1 MRLQAFK
8 IKNYRSI
15 IDSDTVKLSE
25 FDNVTVFAGQ
35 NESGKSSL
43 LRALYDYERDEFDS
57 DSLPFSTGSNPIQ
70 SVSCTYKI
78 ETGDDLL
85 ELLSEGTIEKYKL
98 QIAEGEIIF
107 DKDKIDKIK
116 EFTLTKTKEGDK
128 KSLEIDVNTFNLFR
142 SAILDKPPQVVAG
155 ESGQAVE
162 GETVVEPVKEKYFTI
177 ADDSNGNVEVA
188 NMLWAYTPK
197 IVFFDDFCDLLPDRI
212 YISALK
218 DKTATTKGY
227 KAVKN
232 LEKILGVDLISKDT
246 ETDAVRRTKEDENN
260 DEISIDF
267 QKDWGQRI
275 HGENKVLVKYNFE
288 KRTGAGEDG
297 SYINFFVETK
307 KGQLLPPKQRS
318 KGLIW
323 FLSLWLELK
332 AQNIEQT
339 DLVLLLDEPDQHLH
353 VKAQKD
359 ILKLIN
365 KLATT
370 EDDKKGDQI
379 IYATHSPY
387 LIEVEH
393 LSRIKLILNTE
404 EQGTKIEDITTSKI
418 NTEYKR
424 DALQPIADAI
434 GLSVSEFSTLGKR
447 NVLLEGIS
455 DFYYFSGMKKIL
467 QRNGDYSFV
476 PGIGVRQINNLISL
490 SIGYGLDWVAIIDDD
505 PTVGGTDSKKKFDE
519 IKDFVFDGD
528 EDKTKKKVHIL
539 DGIVG
544 IENMFTQDDLKLIDP
559 KVATNS
565 DKVKAVGKKRKVLF
579 SQLFFD
585 KVNSGEITDS
595 NISTDAKDNF
605 KKAFDFID
613 INFVDKGASPV
624 SKIGEE

>member
-1 MRLQAFK
+1 MRLQSFRV
-8 IKNYRSI
+8 KNYRSV
-15 IDSDTVKLSE
+15 IDSDVVKLSE
-25 FDNVTVFAGQ
+25 LDNVSVFAGQ

-43 LRALYDYERDEFDS
+43 LRALYDYELGEFES
-57 DSLPFSTGSNPIQ
+57 DSLPFSTESNPVQ
-70 SVSCTYKI
+70 SVSCTYKV
-78 ETGDDLL
+78 EAADDLL
-85 ELLSEGTIEKYKL
+85 EFLSEALLENYKI
-98 QIAEGEIIF
+98 QIVEGEKF
-107 DKDKIDKIK
+107 LDKGKIDNIK
-116 EFTLTKTKEGDK
+116 EFTLTRTKEGEK
-128 KSLEIDVNTFNLFR
+128 KLLDIDVNTFNIFR
-142 SAILDKPPQVVAG
+142 SAILDKPSQEVA
-155 ESGQAVE
+155 SAE
-162 GETVVEPVKEKYFTI
+162 GETVAEVVKEKYVVI
-177 ADDSNGNVEVA
+177 ADEGNAEVA
-188 NMLWAYTPK
+188 SMFWSYTPK
-197 IVFFDDFCDLLPDRI
+197 IIFFDDFCDLLPDKI
-212 YISALK
+212 FISALSEK
-218 DKTATTKGY
+218 VTTTKGY

-232 LEKILGVDLISKDT
+232 LEKILGTDLTLKDA
-246 ETDAVRRTKEDENN
+246 ETDAVRRTKESKENN
-260 DEISIDF
+260 EISINF
-267 QKDWGQRI
+267 QEDWGQRI

-288 KRTGAGEDG
+288 KRTGAGEAG

-307 KGQLLPPKQRS
+307 EGQLLSPKQRS

-332 AQNIEQT
+332 AQDIEHN

-365 KLATT
+365 KLAIAQA
-370 EDDKKGDQI
+370 DKKGDQI
-379 IYATHSPY
+379 IYSTHSPY

-393 LSRIKLILNTE
+393 LGRIKLILNTE
-404 EQGTKIEDITTSKI
+404 IQGTKIEDISTSKI

-467 QRNGDYSFV
+467 KRSGDYSFV

-490 SIGYGLDWVAIIDDD
+490 SIGYGLGWIAIIDDD
-505 PTVGGTDSKKKFDE
+505 PMIGGTDSKKKFDE

-528 EDKTKKKVHIL
+528 ETKTKKKIYIL
-539 DGIVG
+539 NGILG

-559 KVATNS
+559 KVGTND
-565 DKVKAVGKKRKVLF
+565 DKTKAIGKRRKVIF

-585 KVNSGEITDS
+585 KVNNGEITED
-595 NISTDAKDNF
+595 NISVGAKENF

-613 INFVDKGASPV
+613 SNFVGSEV
-624 SKIGEE
+624 